1 VTPDMKSAAA
11 LALTRAAWHKSSR
24 SSGGGSNCIE
34 IAQLP
39 GRIAI
44 RDSKNPEGAALF
56 VTSAVFRELTD
67 GIRQGTVRG

>member
-1 VTPDMKSAAA
+1 MNTAPD
-11 LALTRAAWHKSSR
+11 LTRATWRKSSR

-34 IAQLP
+34 IAQIS

-44 RDSKNPEGAALF
+44 RDSKNPEGAALL

-67 GIRQGTVRG
+67 GIRRGAVGG